1 MARSVF
7 DILAEQ
13 RIVEAIRRGEFD
25 NLPGAGQP
33 LDLAEDPLVSAE
45 QRMVNRILKNSGFV
59 PTEVTLR
66 REIAALRGELATTVG
81 EERER
86 LRQRLAL
93 LATTLATSRRK

>member
-1 MARSVF
+1 MAWSVF

-13 RIVEAIRRGEFD
+13 RIVEAIRRGEFN

-33 LDLAEDPLVSAE
+33 LDLTEDPLVSGE
-45 QRMVNRILKNSGFV
+45 QRMVNRILKNAGLV
-59 PTEVTLR
+59 PAEVTLR
-66 REIAALRGELATTVG
+66 REIASLRSALAAADG

-93 LATTLATSRRK
+93 LAMSLAASRRK